1 MTAKA
6 LLHEAYEARMEINTL
21 MRRRDQ
27 YMAMAT
33 GTSGMSETAIRSS
46 EVKSKVESSAIRLVE
61 ICDRL
66 DRKVAEYAQIIAQA
80 EQLISRIE
88 RSKYRQVLS
97 LRYLEG
103 KSWKAICEIMGYRDE
118 KSAYRIHG
126 WALAEA
132 EKIKKETA

>member
-6 LLHEAYEARMEINTL
+6 LLQEAYEARIEINTL

-27 YMAMAT
+27 YMDIAT
-33 GTSGMSETAIRSS
+33 GTSGLSETAIRSS
-46 EVKSKVESSAIRLVE
+46 EVKSKVENSAIRLVE

-66 DRKVAEYAQIIAQA
+66 DRKVEEYAQIIAQA
-80 EQLISRIE
+80 EQLISRME
-88 RSKYRQVLS
+88 HRKYRQVLS

-103 KSWKAICEIMGYRDE
+103 KTWKSICEIMGYHDA

-126 WALAEA
+126 WALQEA
-132 EKIKKETA
+132 EKKSR

>member
-6 LLHEAYEARMEINTL
+6 LLHEAYEARMEISAL

-27 YMAMAT
+27 YMAVAT
-33 GTSGMSETAIRSS
+33 GTSGLSETAIRSS
-46 EVKSKVESSAIRLVE
+46 EVKSKVETSAIRLVE

-66 DRKVAEYAQIIAQA
+66 DREVAKYTQIIAQA
-80 EQLISRIE
+80 EQLISRID

-126 WALAEA
+126 WALDEA
-132 EKIKKETA
+132 EKKM